1 MKASGTTIAV
11 DSAATQ
17 TLLNSEAT
25 SVGVEK

>member
-11 DSAATQ
+11 DSAATA
-17 TLLNSEAT
+17 TLLRSEAN